1 MAASPGPSY
10 GELLCLQSY
19 FNRRS
24 LKKKK
29 KRFSVL
35 GIIRLL
41 SDWLLNVFCVQFP
54 YRVLP
59 ANNGKQQNNI
69 KQTIDEN
76 KEKYLLGD
84 YLGDYQLIQ
93 YQILQNNIRR
103 IIQQTVRR
111 IAMEIMGV
119 KGLNI
124 NL

>member
-1 MAASPGPSY
+1 MSFFVYSRI
-10 GELLCLQSY
+10 STVVH
-19 FNRRS
+19 S
-24 LKKKK
+24 KKK
-29 KRFSVL
+29 KRFTVL
-35 GIIRLL
+35 GIIRLF

-76 KEKYLLGD
+76 KEKYQ
-84 YLGDYQLIQ
+84 LGDYQFMQ
-93 YQILQNNIRR
+93 YQILQNNMRR

-111 IAMEIMGV
+111 IAMEILGV

>member
-1 MAASPGPSY
+1 M
-10 GELLCLQSY
+10 
-19 FNRRS
+19 
-24 LKKKK
+24 
-29 KRFSVL
+29 
-35 GIIRLL
+35 

>member
-24 LKKKK
+24 LQKK

-76 KEKYLLGD
+76 KEKYP
-84 YLGDYQLIQ
+84 LGDYQFMQ
-93 YQILQNNIRR
+93 YQILQNNMRR
-103 IIQQTVRR
+103 IIQQTIRR
-111 IAMEIMGV
+111 IAMEILGV

>member
-1 MAASPGPSY
+1 MKAPIYDRIWP
-10 GELLCLQSY
+10 LLQDRVTVSFFVY
-19 FNRRS
+19 SRIS
-24 LKKKK
+24 TVVHSKKK

-76 KEKYLLGD
+76 KEKYQ
-84 YLGDYQLIQ
+84 LGDYQFMQ
-93 YQILQNNIRR
+93 YQIFQNNMRR

-111 IAMEIMGV
+111 IAM
-119 KGLNI
+119 
-124 NL
+124 

>member
-1 MAASPGPSY
+1 M
-10 GELLCLQSY
+10 
-19 FNRRS
+19 
-24 LKKKK
+24 
-29 KRFSVL
+29 
-35 GIIRLL
+35 
-41 SDWLLNVFCVQFP
+41 SDWLLNGFCVQFP

-76 KEKYLLGD
+76 KEKYQ
-84 YLGDYQLIQ
+84 LGDYQLIQ

-111 IAMEIMGV
+111 IAIEILGV
-119 KGLNI
+119 IGLNI